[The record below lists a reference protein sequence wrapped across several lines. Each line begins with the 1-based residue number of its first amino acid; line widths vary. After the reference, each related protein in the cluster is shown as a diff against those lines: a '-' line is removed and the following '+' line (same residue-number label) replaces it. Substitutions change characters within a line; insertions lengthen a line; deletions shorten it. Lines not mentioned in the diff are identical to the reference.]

1 MPSLDVDFTLR
12 AYNFLTSAEIIFN
25 ATIANSTTTIL
36 TPNLKGYTNF
46 TSEIPLGALT
56 INLFNASYYPARI
69 LINNNFSL
77 QVLNAYLLPID
88 NPLNIFVRL
97 HVNNPQGGQITGAL
111 ITVSY
116 SGNLI
121 TQAYTDSAGIV
132 SFYLD
137 SSKAYTIVS
146 TYPGLTD
153 LTTSIVPVTNDY
165 YITMGNTGETTFA
178 YTFSNL
184 TWSLAPNPR
193 GLYINLSVINFTIYS
208 LDSKLEWYGLAIT
221 YNNSLIFNQSNTTPA
236 TGGIILVEINLT
248 NRAGFVFAH
257 PYFKKVGFLEYY
269 DNSAPFWIEGNQ
281 TKQITNN
288 TGVLGTLI
296 ATKAD
301 LNLGNNFGIILIFIG
316 MLLTAVLTKRMGIA
330 GGAVGVLFL
339 AFIGL
344 FGVFTPA
351 NITPDN
357 PLYWGVY
364 VFILLVS
371 IAIVFIRWGGI

>member
-1 MPSLDVDFTLR
+1 
-12 AYNFLTSAEIIFN
+12 
-25 ATIANSTTTIL
+25 
-36 TPNLKGYTNF
+36 
-46 TSEIPLGALT
+46 
-56 INLFNASYYPARI
+56 
-69 LINNNFSL
+69 
-77 QVLNAYLLPID
+77 
-88 NPLNIFVRL
+88 
-97 HVNNPQGGQITGAL
+97 
-111 ITVSY
+111 
-116 SGNLI
+116 
-121 TQAYTDSAGIV
+121 
-132 SFYLD
+132 
-137 SSKAYTIVS
+137 
-146 TYPGLTD
+146 
-153 LTTSIVPVTNDY
+153 
-165 YITMGNTGETTFA
+165 
-178 YTFSNL
+178 
-184 TWSLAPNPR
+184 
-193 GLYINLSVINFTIYS
+193 LSVINFTIYS

-281 TKQITNN
+281 TKQIMNN